1 MRNILRASVAAI
13 ALMAIPAAPAHAQLG
28 GLLPSLGEIVQ
39 NVGQTVEST
48 LPISGGVVTGVTG
61 TVGGIVNDTQGT
73 LTSTLDQVLGDALS
87 GTGTGPLDGLVN
99 SLLPTDTLD
108 QLLLSLGLGPAG
120 ANGAPGTAGG
130 VGGTTAIGPD
140 GNPVVDAAAP
150 NAKVRVLS
158 RLTQIRKTGSLRLEV
173 STDEAGVVAMSGAI
187 RPGLAVKSK
196 KKSKRARAAAVKHSR
211 KLIKFPAAI
220 LAFRKAGKLQ
230 VTVKLGRTA
239 RSTLGRSRDARM
251 SIATLAA
258 DLARNQAVSQAKHKI
273 KR

>member
-1 MRNILRASVAAI
+1 MPNIFRASVAAI
-13 ALMAIPAAPAHAQLG
+13 ALIAIPAAPAHAQLG
-28 GLLPSLGEIVQ
+28 GLLPGLGEIVQ
-39 NVGQTVEST
+39 DVGQTVEST
-48 LPISGGVVTGVTG
+48 LPVSGGAVTGVTG

-73 LTSTLDQVLGDALS
+73 LTSTVDQVLGDVLS
-87 GTGTGPLDGLVN
+87 GTGTGSLDGLVN

-108 QLLLSLGLGPAG
+108 QLLLSLGLAPVGADGAPAG
-120 ANGAPGTAGG
+120 GG

-258 DLARNQAVSQAKHKI
+258 DLARNQVVSQAKHKI